1 MENRNKMARCLL
13 KSFKDVSQE
22 KNLASIHQA
31 VAASCAQIFCA
42 RKANIYLVDHTDPKL
57 M

>member
-1 MENRNKMARCLL
+1 MARCLL